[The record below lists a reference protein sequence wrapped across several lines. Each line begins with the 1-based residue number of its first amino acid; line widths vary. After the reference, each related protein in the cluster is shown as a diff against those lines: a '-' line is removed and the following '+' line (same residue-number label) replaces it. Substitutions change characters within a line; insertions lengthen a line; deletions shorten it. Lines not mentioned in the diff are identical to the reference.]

1 MAGSRTGNPGR
12 DGTEGHGQEV
22 RWTHRRR
29 ELRHGRW
36 EMWGFG
42 GVVVFGWCVCGEVPG
57 TEF

>member
-1 MAGSRTGNPGR
+1 MAGSRAGNPGR

-22 RWTHRRR
+22 RWTHRRG

-42 GVVVFGWCVCGEVPG
+42 GVACWTGVGADRAAQRL
-57 TEF
+57 